1 MTLKSLQQYGKGFQ
15 LKVLGSL
22 LTDKKFLLNVRDVL
36 TDGYFDADSHKWIV
50 NQIITYFDK
59 YHTTITMDVLKV
71 ELQKVENE
79 VLQVALKEELRNSYQ
94 ASQDDLDYVQEEFTN
109 FCKNQEMKTAI
120 LDSADLLKQGDF
132 DGIRNLVE
140 KAMKAGMDKNIGH
153 EYNKDIETRYR
164 TDYRP
169 TIPSPWPIL
178 NDGIQGGFGPGD
190 LSIIFGNP
198 GGGKSWTMV
207 AIAAHA
213 VQLGHK
219 VNFYTLELGEDYV
232 GKRFDCYFTGY
243 SIDEVNKHR
252 KEVQKYVDNLK
263 GRLIVKEYAP
273 KSATV
278 NTIKSHIQKCID
290 MEHKPDLVIIDYV
303 DYLRAPSK
311 GKFSERK
318 DEIDDVF
325 IATKGLAKELK
336 IPILTP
342 SQVNRMGAKDSV
354 IEGDKAAGSY
364 DQMMVAD
371 ICLSLSRQK
380 EDKVLG
386 TGRVHVM
393 KNRYGQDGMTYNVK
407 MDTNNGHIT
416 FEGKTD
422 LEDIQLPNE
431 NGVNST
437 HKELAKKF
445 FSVERFDNG

>member
-36 TDGYFDADSHKWIV
+36 HDHYFDADTHKWIV
-50 NQIITYFDK
+50 NQIKDYFDK
-59 YHTTITMDVLKV
+59 YHTNITMDVLKV
-71 ELQKVENE
+71 ELQKLDNE
-79 VLQVALKEELRNSYQ
+79 VLRVALKEELRNSYQ
-94 ASQDDLDYVQEEFTN
+94 ASQDDLEYVQEEFLG
-109 FCKNQEMKTAI
+109 FCKNQEMKQAI
-120 LDSADLLKQGDF
+120 LSSADLLKEGDF
-132 DGIRNLVE
+132 DGIRNMVE

-153 EYNKDIETRYR
+153 EYNKDVETRYR

-169 TIPSPWPIL
+169 TIPSPWSIL

-190 LSIIFGNP
+190 LGIVFGNP

-213 VQLGHK
+213 VKLGYK
-219 VNFYTLELGEDYV
+219 VNYYTLELGEDYV

-252 KEVQKYVDNLK
+252 KEVQAHVDSLK
-263 GRLIVKEYAP
+263 GKLIVKEYAP

-290 MEHKPDLVIIDYV
+290 MDHKPDLVVIDYV

-311 GKFSERK
+311 SKFAERK

-364 DQMMVAD
+364 DKMMVAD

-407 MDTNNGHIT
+407 MDTNNGHIEFLEKAGPEDL
-416 FEGKTD
+416 FEDDSKPKFT
-422 LEDIQLPNE
+422 LSREAM
-431 NGVNST
+431 
-437 HKELAKKF
+437 AKLL
-445 FSVERFDNG
+445 

>member
-22 LTDKKFLLNVRDVL
+22 LTDKNFLLNVRDVL
-36 TDGYFDADSHKWIV
+36 NDGYFDADSHKWII
-50 NQIITYFDK
+50 NEIIKYFDK

-94 ASQDDLDYVQEEFTN
+94 ATQDDLEYVQEEFTN
-109 FCKNQEMKTAI
+109 FCKNQEMKSAI
-120 LDSADLLKQGDF
+120 LDSADLLKEGDF

-153 EYNKDIETRYR
+153 EYNKDVESRYR
-164 TDYRP
+164 VDYRP

-190 LSIIFGNP
+190 LAIIFGNP

-213 VQLGHK
+213 VMLGYK

-252 KEVQKYVDNLK
+252 KDVQKYVDNLK

-273 KSATV
+273 KTA
-278 NTIKSHIQKCID
+278 
-290 MEHKPDLVIIDYV
+290 
-303 DYLRAPSK
+303 
-311 GKFSERK
+311 
-318 DEIDDVF
+318 
-325 IATKGLAKELK
+325 
-336 IPILTP
+336 
-342 SQVNRMGAKDSV
+342 SV
-354 IEGDKAAGSY
+354 S
-364 DQMMVAD
+364 
-371 ICLSLSRQK
+371 LSLI
-380 EDKVLG
+380 
-386 TGRVHVM
+386 
-393 KNRYGQDGMTYNVK
+393 
-407 MDTNNGHIT
+407 HISEPT
-416 FEGKTD
+416 R
-422 LEDIQLPNE
+422 PY
-431 NGVNST
+431 
-437 HKELAKKF
+437 
-445 FSVERFDNG
+445 

>member
-1 MTLKSLQQYGKGFQ
+1 MTLQKLNSYGKGFQ

-22 LTDKKFLLNVRDVL
+22 LTDKTFLLNVRDVL
-36 TDGYFDADSHKWIV
+36 RDDYFDSDAHKWIV
-50 NQIITYFDK
+50 NQTVNYFDK

-71 ELQKVENE
+71 ELQKVEND

-94 ASQDDLDYVQEEFTN
+94 ASQDDLKYIQEEFAT
-109 FCKNQEMKTAI
+109 FCKNQEMKGAI
-120 LDSADLLKQGDF
+120 LASADLLKEGDF
-132 DGIRNLVE
+132 DGIRDMIE
-140 KAMKAGMDKNIGH
+140 RAMKAGMDKNIGH
-153 EYNKDIETRYR
+153 EYNVDIETRYR
-164 TDYRP
+164 EDYRP

-178 NDGIQGGFGPGD
+178 NDAIQGGWGPGD
-190 LSIIFGNP
+190 LIIMFGNP

-207 AIAAHA
+207 AAAAHA
-213 VQLGHK
+213 VKSGHN

-232 GKRFDCYFTGY
+232 GKRFDCYLTGY
-243 SIDEVNKHR
+243 SIDEVNNHR
-252 KEVQKYVDNLK
+252 KEVEKVVNGLK

-273 KSATV
+273 KNATV
-278 NTIKSHIQKCID
+278 NTIKSHIQKCVD
-290 MEHKPDLVIIDYV
+290 MGHKPDLVIIDYV

-311 GKFSERK
+311 GKYAERK

-342 SQVNRMGAKDSV
+342 SQVNRMGAKDNI

-364 DQMMVAD
+364 DKMMVAD
-371 ICLSLSRQK
+371 LCLSLSRQK

-416 FEGKTD
+416 FEGKASPED
-422 LEDIQLPNE
+422 LLPDDD
-431 NGVNST
+431 G
-437 HKELAKKF
+437 KPKF
-445 FSVERFDNG
+445 TISREAMSKLL